1 MKTKTK
7 PTKRP
12 KAAFSS
18 NGHNEKAVSK
28 KQPSALKAKLY
39 HDEDA
44 DLKWLKGKRIVVVGY
59 GSQGHGQALNLRDS
73 NLDVHIAVRKGGRGW
88 DLALKHGWTEGKNL
102 SSDIVKEVKEADWI
116 HILLPDE
123 TQAEVWQSEIAP
135 NIKKGATIGF
145 SHGFNIRYSQIVP
158 PKECDV
164 VLVAPKGPGHLVRR
178 TYEEG
183 RGTPA
188 LFAIEQ
194 DVTGH
199 AADRALA
206 FCKGIGAT
214 RAGVLQTTFK
224 EETETDLF
232 GEQVVLCGGAVELI
246 KKGFE
251 TLVEAGYQPELAYFE
266 CLHELKLIVDLVQ
279 EGGIGW
285 MNYSIS
291 NTAEY
296 GEYSRGPRIVTEE
309 TKKEMKKILS
319 EIQSGEFAREY
330 LTENKVGKPVFNSYR
345 RAMAEHPIEKV
356 GEALRGMMP
365 WLKKRE

>member
-1 MKTKTK
+1 MPYRHCGDGQGKTRDIHPTIGGSTFMKTKTK

-188 LFAIEQ
+188 LFAI
-194 DVTGH
+194 
-199 AADRALA
+199 DR
-206 FCKGIGAT
+206 KST
-214 RAGVLQTTFK
+214 RLNSS
-224 EETETDLF
+224 
-232 GEQVVLCGGAVELI
+232 
-246 KKGFE
+246 
-251 TLVEAGYQPELAYFE
+251 
-266 CLHELKLIVDLVQ
+266 HE
-279 EGGIGW
+279 W
-285 MNYSIS
+285 IS
-291 NTAEY
+291 
-296 GEYSRGPRIVTEE
+296 R
-309 TKKEMKKILS
+309 
-319 EIQSGEFAREY
+319 
-330 LTENKVGKPVFNSYR
+330 
-345 RAMAEHPIEKV
+345 
-356 GEALRGMMP
+356 
-365 WLKKRE
+365 